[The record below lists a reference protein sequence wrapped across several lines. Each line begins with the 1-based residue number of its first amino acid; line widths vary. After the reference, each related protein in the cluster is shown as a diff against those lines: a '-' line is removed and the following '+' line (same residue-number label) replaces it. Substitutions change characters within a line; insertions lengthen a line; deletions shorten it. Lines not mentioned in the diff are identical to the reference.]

1 MEIWKI
7 IEGFEDYEISNL
19 GNVKSLKY
27 GKEKI
32 LNKSINSQGYYC
44 VCLSLNN
51 KKYKK
56 NIHQLLAVSF
66 LNHTPNG
73 YKLVINHI
81 DFIRTNNK
89 IENLEIVTQR
99 KNANQKHLK
108 SSSQYIGVSWA
119 KHVNKWHA
127 QIHINGKHKNLGYFI
142 NEIDAHNA
150 YQKEL
155 LTIFI

>member
-1 MEIWKI
+1 MEVWKT
-7 IEGFEDYEISNL
+7 IEGFEDYEISSL

-51 KKYKK
+51 KKHKK

-66 LNHTPNG
+66 FNHTPNG

-108 SSSQYIGVSWA
+108 SSSQYVGVSWA

-127 QIHINGKHKNLGYFI
+127 QIHVNGEQKNLGYFI
-142 NEIDAHNA
+142 NEIQAHSA

-155 LTIFI
+155 LTIF